1 MAVQFD
7 LITPVVIVG
16 ILMLMVVTMQSFMQ
30 ESSAETRIITQN
42 QAEVSIAMQILQ
54 EEIKSLTS
62 ISTVTD
68 STFRYVTAALDTVLF
83 YRQGENLAIRRRSP
97 GNPADTL
104 FVNVGLTAIQFSV
117 QSNGGLAPFFL
128 RLRLDSQNSAT
139 QRDFYLRNLN

>member
-7 LITPVVIVG
+7 LITPVVILA

-30 ESSAETRIITQN
+30 ESSAETRIINQN
-42 QAEVSIAMQILQ
+42 QAEIGIAMQILQ
-54 EEIKSLTS
+54 EEIKGLTEVS
-62 ISTVTD
+62 AVTD
-68 STFRYVTAALDTVLF
+68 TTFRYVTAALDTVLF

-104 FVNVGLTAIQFSV
+104 FYDVGLTAIQFSI
-117 QSNGGLAPFFL
+117 QSNAGLAPFFL
-128 RLRLDSQNSAT
+128 RLRLDADNSAT